1 MQQII
6 MASTVEMTDLPIFL
20 EKWINA
26 IYITQI
32 FLLVL
37 PLKVLISYLS
47 VVVISPTVNKL
58 FYIPFL
64 QLFGVFILILGT
76 YLLYLTKNLNLLNF
90 IYVDILA
97 YSVVNIPWLYVYYK
111 EYYKVFVLKKNA

>member
-1 MQQII
+1 MQFLIGLFI
-6 MASTVEMTDLPIFL
+6 PIFL
-20 EKWINA
+20 DKWINA

-37 PLKVLISYLS
+37 PLKVLISYLT

-58 FYIPFL
+58 FYVPFL